1 MSVAPSKVE
10 VVIEIPVQLLLEAH
24 LSEVSGCTCP
34 YNRDHAAAVRRQIA
48 QMVDAI
54 TTVCP
59 ECRGV
64 GFHRATDSGTA
75 ECCKTCGGTQRI
87 LPRPT

>member
-1 MSVAPSKVE
+1 
-10 VVIEIPVQLLLEAH
+10 
-24 LSEVSGCTCP
+24 
-34 YNRDHAAAVRRQIA
+34 
-48 QMVDAI
+48 MVDAI